1 MPDGAVHGL
10 YGLDLRHRAGAD
22 RPLADGPGG
31 DGPGGGAVSGQG
43 AGRREGMMPEG
54 QRYRMLEGID
64 WAALDGQQVEIQS
77 SLNWLT
83 LRTKAGQVLTFGQ
96 AMKPLVPR
104 GKAAAV
110 EPPAERHQ
118 ELEAS
123 NGTGLVDQSA
133 GQESGRGP

>member
-1 MPDGAVHGL
+1 M
-10 YGLDLRHRAGAD
+10 
-22 RPLADGPGG
+22 LA
-31 DGPGGGAVSGQG
+31 
-43 AGRREGMMPEG
+43 
-54 QRYRMLEGID
+54 GID

-110 EPPAERHQ
+110 EPPAERNQ

-123 NGTGLVDQSA
+123 NGTGLVEEPA
-133 GQESGRGP
+133 GQESGRGPGAPAPSGEGVAVTAPSSAPGGRQKGRNSTRDE